1 LHWKTVQ
8 QEGLKSNRSH
18 ITTSCKRYRD
28 RVCRSVLAALLP
40 AMLLM
45 LLAVCRTAQCQPT
58 PFKFPKV
65 NPAHTHT
72 RLLLENALRY
82 AGAAELMTDPTSGY
96 PFEGWNQEPKRGLYL
111 RQFTQLTAIGEWLEL
126 LANITAGYADNP
138 YLSRVEAQKQLA
150 LSTDSLLQDQ
160 QDPLLSAKG
169 LLVNFIGFENSQ
181 RLPPLSEILEK
192 QQFVDAFGPQTA
204 EALWQ
209 GMREKGWIIPRLNGR
224 EADIKRS
231 ADYGKDNFDGPLAP
245 YADDAMK
252 ARILALMDRRVVQ
265 IVFGD
270 NANLSASVAKAIGA
284 LLHPECK
291 DDPAIAGLRRRLET
305 FLENQKPGYEHLFDT
320 KTGTFT
326 FGWDAT
332 RDRLFGWEDGAG
344 NYVVGH
350 MNYLVNEFRG
360 PLLFVTLR
368 YGFPTEAVA
377 NAGFK
382 IKPYRRQ
389 AGDDMYTLATW
400 EGSAFQSFG
409 LTLFMQELDNPAW
422 RRILGDTVDIELD
435 YAARNNLP
443 GFLSEAYSGQGVEY
457 TGRIGIPDIAI
468 AEEARI
474 TTAPSL
480 YSLGAASQI
489 APDRIEHFLGTNWP
503 VISRLFTEHGP
514 WEGFDTKSGTAIKY
528 QTTAHT
534 LALLLG
540 TIGSAPDAMWRYLEG
555 KGLYDK
561 LLAWYAAGDAMDFLA
576 PEVQIVSWTSDGSP
590 IKLSRDQHSF
600 RIEGRPL
607 QNGRVTLTVP
617 QAGGVN
623 MSGGELH
630 IRYRAKVPLDHALI
644 TLQKVASGPYVPQQF
659 ANQIYVRFGA
669 TPEKEKEISIPL
681 PATPGLAGT
690 RGLVIAFGRDNEPAP
705 VDVTIT
711 ALKFVP
717 YQKEENACV
726 KNSRYISRSM
736 PKDPIRDR
744 SVHFRQGCQAKG
756 R

>member
-1 LHWKTVQ
+1 MHWKTVQ
-8 QEGLKSNRSH
+8 QEGLRPNWSH
-18 ITTSCKRYRD
+18 IAISFKRHRD
-28 RVCRSVLAALLP
+28 TVCRSVLAALLP
-40 AMLLM
+40 AILLV

-58 PFKFPKV
+58 PFNFPNV

-72 RLLLENALRY
+72 RLLLENALLY
-82 AGAAELMTDPTSGY
+82 AGAADVMTDPTSGY
-96 PFEGWNQEPKRGLYL
+96 PFEGWNQEPKQGLYL

-126 LANITAGYADNP
+126 MANIIAGYADNP

-150 LSTDSLLQDQ
+150 HSTDSLLQDQ
-160 QDPLLSAKG
+160 QDPRLSAMG

-181 RLPPLSEILEK
+181 RLPPLSEIIEK
-192 QQFVDAFGPQTA
+192 QQLVDAFGQQTA

-209 GMREKGWIIPRLNGR
+209 GMREKGWIIPRRDGR

-231 ADYGKDNFDGPLAP
+231 AQYGPKYFNGPLAP
-245 YADDAMK
+245 YADDATT
-252 ARILALMDRRVVQ
+252 ARVMALMDRRVVQ

-284 LLHPECK
+284 LLRPECK
-291 DDPAIAGLRRRLET
+291 DDPAIGRLRGRLES
-305 FLENQKPGYEHLFDT
+305 FLEKQKPGYEHLFDP
-320 KTGTFT
+320 KTGTFV
-326 FGWDAT
+326 FGWNAT

-382 IKPYRRQ
+382 IKPYRMQ

-409 LTLFMQELDNPAW
+409 LTLFMQELENPGW

-435 YAARNNLP
+435 YVARNKLP

-457 TGRIGIPDIAI
+457 TGRIGIPEMAI
-468 AEEARI
+468 AEELRI

-480 YSLGAASQI
+480 YPLGAASQI
-489 APDRIEHFLGTNWP
+489 APDRIERFLGTNWS

-514 WEGFDTKSGTAIKY
+514 WEGFDTKSGTAITY

-540 TIGSAPDAMWRYLEG
+540 GIGSAPDNMRRYLEG
-555 KGLYDK
+555 KGLNDK
-561 LLAWYAAGDAMDFLA
+561 LLAWYAPGNAMDFLA
-576 PEVQIVSWTSDGSP
+576 PDMQIVSWTSDGSP
-590 IKLSRDQHSF
+590 INFSRDKKSF

-617 QAGGVN
+617 QEGGVN
-623 MSGGELH
+623 VSGGELH
-630 IRYRAKVPLDHALI
+630 IRYRAKVPLEHALI

-659 ANQIYVRFGA
+659 ANEIYVRFGA
-669 TPEKEKEISIPL
+669 TPDKEKEISIPL

-690 RGLVIAFGRDNEPAP
+690 RELVIAFGRDNEPTT

-717 YQKEENACV
+717 YQK
-726 KNSRYISRSM
+726 
-736 PKDPIRDR
+736 
-744 SVHFRQGCQAKG
+744 
-756 R
+756 